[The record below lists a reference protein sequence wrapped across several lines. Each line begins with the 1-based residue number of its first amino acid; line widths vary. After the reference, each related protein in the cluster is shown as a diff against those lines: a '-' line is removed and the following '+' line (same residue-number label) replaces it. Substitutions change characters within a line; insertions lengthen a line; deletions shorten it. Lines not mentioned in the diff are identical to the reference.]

1 MIISTC
7 SSVKSA
13 QMGCI
18 LFHIN
23 NKDIIRIEGKGNILI
38 LGEEIC
44 YDPILFAAMRDWYY
58 SFGTEVLGRR
68 YDLTIGD
75 DKKITFCIEGETN
88 DRLKIKDK
96 NNILTILIKGEKI
109 DKINN
114 KLIYSTFID
123 WFKDACLMHYA

>member
-44 YDPILFAAMRDWYY
+44 YDPILFAAMRDWYHC
-58 SFGTEVLGRR
+58 FGPEVLNRR
-68 YDLTIGD
+68 QNLMLGD
-75 DKKITFCIEGETN
+75 DKKIIFRIEGEEH

-96 NNILTILIKGEKI
+96 NNILTISIKGK
-109 DKINN
+109 
-114 KLIYSTFID
+114 KLFLGGLKMYESNP
-123 WFKDACLMHYA
+123 FKAYF